1 MAAAEVGETAV
12 GEVEMSSRAVSLQST
27 VRGVDEAVVRNGD
40 LSTFLSSSRISFG
53 RRRGSSVRSR
63 THVYVTIFF
72 FFTECNVSSLSLRV
86 HARKLNKISQIGK
99 RLNQMGDAKKERKK
113 GG

>member
-40 LSTFLSSSRISFG
+40 L
-53 RRRGSSVRSR
+53 
-63 THVYVTIFF
+63 
-72 FFTECNVSSLSLRV
+72 
-86 HARKLNKISQIGK
+86 
-99 RLNQMGDAKKERKK
+99 
-113 GG
+113 